1 MNSKVNRLRWQSKMS
16 DGFPTF
22 EVEDVRVPKVLIGIN
37 PFLGYS
43 HFSEARSNYFK
54 RIFKDVKAI
63 SDVIVKATELGV
75 TGIYTPAD
83 EKIAKALRQVEQR
96 TGIKMT
102 VVGTTYYTFD
112 LAKIEKEI
120 NILKDMDAKICL
132 LHGNAVDD
140 LLNPVERTISHAEE
154 MLGLI
159 RERGLIPGIACH
171 DARAI
176 LYSDEQSY
184 DAKVYATP
192 VNKIGFWMNPEGL
205 TLKIIRKTDKPVIAL
220 KPFASGRIQPEEGL
234 EFTLSTPGVTAVAI
248 GVANYEEVIQDFTLA
263 KKILG

>member
-1 MNSKVNRLRWQSKMS
+1 MS
-16 DGFPTF
+16 TIFPTF
-22 EVEDVRVPKVLIGIN
+22 DVEGVNVPRVLIGIN

-43 HFSEARSNYFK
+43 HFSEAKSSYFK
-54 RIFKDVKAI
+54 RIFHEVTAI
-63 SDVIVKATELGV
+63 SDVIVKATDLGV

-83 EKIAKALRQVEQR
+83 KKIAEALKQVEKE
-96 TGIKMT
+96 TGIGMT

-112 LAKIEKEI
+112 LAKIENEI
-120 NILKDMDAKICL
+120 ALLNEMGARICL

-140 LLNPVERTISHAEE
+140 LLSPVKRIITHAEE

-159 RERGLIPGIACH
+159 RDSGMIPGIACH

-176 LYSDEQSY
+176 LYSDEQRY

-192 VNKIGFWMNPEGL
+192 VNKTGFWMNPEGL
-205 TLKIIRKTDKPVIAL
+205 TLKIIRQTSKPVIAL

-234 EFTLSTPGVTAVAI
+234 EFTLSTPGVTSVAI
-248 GVANYEEVIQDFTLA
+248 GVANHEEVVQDFQLA
-263 KKILG
+263 RKILSKNRA

>member
-1 MNSKVNRLRWQSKMS
+1 MRT
-16 DGFPTF
+16 GFPTF
-22 EVEDVRVPKVLIGIN
+22 EVEDVRIPEVLIGIN

-54 RIFKDVKAI
+54 RIFKDVTAI
-63 SDVIVKATELGV
+63 SDVIIEATEFDV

-83 EKIAKALRQVEQR
+83 EKIAEALKQVEQQ

-112 LAKIEKEI
+112 LAKIEKEAAL
-120 NILKDMDAKICL
+120 LKSMGAGICL

-140 LLNPVERTISHAEE
+140 LLNPVERTIANAEE

-159 RERGLIPGIACH
+159 RDEGMVPGIACH

-176 LYSDEQSY
+176 LYSEERGY
-184 DAKVYATP
+184 DSKVYATP
-192 VNKIGFWMNPEGL
+192 VNKIGFWMNHEGL
-205 TLKIIRKTDKPVIAL
+205 TLKIIEKTKKPVIAL

-248 GVANYEEVIQDFTLA
+248 GVANHEEVVQDFQLA
-263 KKILG
+263 KEILRKKCV

>member
-1 MNSKVNRLRWQSKMS
+1 MRT
-16 DGFPTF
+16 GFPTF
-22 EVEDVRVPKVLIGIN
+22 EVEDVSIPRVLIGIN

-43 HFSEARSNYFK
+43 HFSEAKSNYFK
-54 RIFKDVKAI
+54 RMFKDVASI
-63 SDVIVKATELGV
+63 SDVIVKATEFDL

-83 EKIAKALRQVEQR
+83 EKIAEALELVEQQ

-112 LAKIEKEI
+112 LAKIEKEVAL
-120 NILKDMDAKICL
+120 LKSMGAGICL

-140 LLNPVERTISHAEE
+140 LLNPVERIIASAEK
-154 MLGLI
+154 MLELI
-159 RERGLIPGIACH
+159 RDEGLIPGIACH

-176 LYSDEQSY
+176 LYSEERGY
-184 DAKVYATP
+184 DTKVYATP
-192 VNKIGFWMNPEGL
+192 VNKIGFWMNHEGL
-205 TLKIIRKTDKPVIAL
+205 TLKIIEKIKKPVIAL

-248 GVANYEEVIQDFTLA
+248 GVANHEEVAQDFKLA
-263 KKILG
+263 KEILSRKSV

>member
-1 MNSKVNRLRWQSKMS
+1 MS
-16 DGFPTF
+16 TVIMSRGFPTF
-22 EVEDVRVPKVLIGIN
+22 EVEGTTIPRVLIGIN

-43 HFSEARSNYFK
+43 HFSEAKSNYFK
-54 RIFKDVKAI
+54 RIFNDPRTI
-63 SDVIVKATELGV
+63 SEVIVRATESGV

-83 EKIAKALRQVEQR
+83 KKIAEVLGLVER
-96 TGIKMT
+96 ATGTRMT

-112 LAKIEKEI
+112 LARIESEI
-120 NILKDMDAKICL
+120 ALLKDMGARICL

-140 LLNPVERTISHAEE
+140 LLSPVKRTINGAEE
-154 MLGLI
+154 MLGVV
-159 RERGLIPGIACH
+159 RDKGLTPGIACH

-176 LYSDEQSY
+176 KYSDERGY

-205 TLKIIRKTDKPVIAL
+205 TLKIIRETSKPVIAL

-234 EFTLSTPGVTAVAI
+234 EFTLSTPGVSAVAV
-248 GVANYEEVIQDFTLA
+248 GVANLEEVVQDFNLA
-263 KKILG
+263 AEILSRNPV

>member
-1 MNSKVNRLRWQSKMS
+1 M
-16 DGFPTF
+16 GFPMF
-22 EVEDVRVPKVLIGIN
+22 KVENVEVPSVLIGIN

-43 HFSEARSNYFK
+43 HFSEAKSNYFK

-75 TGIYTPAD
+75 NGIYTPAD
-83 EKIAKALRQVEQR
+83 KKIADALEQVEQR
-96 TGIKMT
+96 TGIEMT

-112 LAKIEKEI
+112 LKKIEEEI
-120 NILKDMDAKICL
+120 ALLKSMGARICL

-140 LLNPVERTISHAEE
+140 LLNPVMRAINHAEE
-154 MLGLI
+154 MLRLI
-159 RERGLIPGIACH
+159 RKKGLIPGIACH

-176 LYSDEQSY
+176 LYSDERGY
-184 DAKVYATP
+184 DAQVYATP

-205 TLKIIRKTDKPVIAL
+205 TLKIIRQTDKPVIAL
-220 KPFASGRIQPEEGL
+220 KPLASGRIPPEEGL

-248 GVANYEEVIQDFTLA
+248 GVANYEELTQDFKLA
-263 KKILG
+263 HKILRKRLTLTGDT

>member
-1 MNSKVNRLRWQSKMS
+1 MIEMRT
-16 DGFPTF
+16 GFPTF
-22 EVEDVRVPKVLIGIN
+22 EVEDVTIPKVLIGIN

-43 HFSEARSNYFK
+43 HFSEAKSNYFK
-54 RIFKDVKAI
+54 RVFKDAAAI
-63 SDVIVKATELGV
+63 SDVIIKATEFDV

-83 EKIAKALRQVEQR
+83 EKIAEALKQVEKK

-112 LAKIEKEI
+112 LAKIEKEVAL
-120 NILKDMDAKICL
+120 LKSMGARICL

-140 LLNPVERTISHAEE
+140 LLNPVERIIANAEE

-159 RERGLIPGIACH
+159 RDEGMVPGIACH

-176 LYSDEQSY
+176 LYSEERSY
-184 DAKVYATP
+184 DSKVFATP
-192 VNKIGFWMNPEGL
+192 VNKTGFWMNHEGL
-205 TLKIIRKTDKPVIAL
+205 TLRIIEKIEKPVIAL

-248 GVANYEEVIQDFTLA
+248 GVANHEEVVQDFKLA
-263 KKILG
+263 KEILSRKRV

>member
-1 MNSKVNRLRWQSKMS
+1 MIEMRT
-16 DGFPTF
+16 GFPTF
-22 EVEDVRVPKVLIGIN
+22 EVEDVAIPKVLVGIN

-43 HFSEARSNYFK
+43 HFSEAKSNYFK
-54 RIFKDVKAI
+54 RVFKDAAAI
-63 SDVIVKATELGV
+63 SDVIIKATEFDV

-83 EKIAKALRQVEQR
+83 EKIAEALKQVEKK

-112 LAKIEKEI
+112 LAKIEKEVAL
-120 NILKDMDAKICL
+120 LKSMGARICL

-140 LLNPVERTISHAEE
+140 LLNTVERIIASAEE

-159 RERGLIPGIACH
+159 RDEGMVPGIACH

-176 LYSDEQSY
+176 LYSEERSY
-184 DAKVYATP
+184 DSKVFATP
-192 VNKIGFWMNPEGL
+192 VNKTGFWMNHEGL
-205 TLKIIRKTDKPVIAL
+205 TLRIIEKIEKPVIAL

-248 GVANYEEVIQDFTLA
+248 GVANHEEVVQDFKLA
-263 KKILG
+263 KEILSRKRV

>member
-75 TGIYTPAD
+75 TGIYPPAD
-83 EKIAKALRQVEQR
+83 EKISKALRQVEQR

-120 NILKDMDAKICL
+120 NILKDMDRI
-132 LHGNAVDD
+132 G
-140 LLNPVERTISHAEE
+140 EE
-154 MLGLI
+154 MA
-159 RERGLIPGIACH
+159 IPG
-171 DARAI
+171 
-176 LYSDEQSY
+176 
-184 DAKVYATP
+184 V
-192 VNKIGFWMNPEGL
+192 
-205 TLKIIRKTDKPVIAL
+205 VI
-220 KPFASGRIQPEEGL
+220 
-234 EFTLSTPGVTAVAI
+234 V
-248 GVANYEEVIQDFTLA
+248 EVSIYNQLNVSRCDVDF
-263 KKILG
+263 I

>member
-1 MNSKVNRLRWQSKMS
+1 MVEMS
-16 DGFPTF
+16 MSFPTF
-22 EVEDVRVPKVLIGIN
+22 NIEDIKVPKVLIGVN

-43 HFSEARSNYFK
+43 HFSEAKSNYFGK
-54 RIFKDVKAI
+54 SFRDVTAI
-63 SDVIVKATELGV
+63 SDIIIKATELDV

-83 EKIAKALRQVEQR
+83 KKIAEALRQVEQQ
-96 TGIKMT
+96 TGIRMT

-112 LAKIEKEI
+112 RANLEKEI
-120 NILKDMDAKICL
+120 VLLKDMNARICL
-132 LHGNAVDD
+132 LHGNVVDD
-140 LLNPVERTISHAEE
+140 LLDPLKRVINRAEE

-159 RERGLIPGIACH
+159 RENGMIPGIACH

-176 LYSDEQSY
+176 LYSDEQGY

-205 TLKIIRKTDKPVIAL
+205 TLKIIRRTDKPVIAL

-234 EFTLSTPGVTAVAI
+234 EFTFSTPGVTAVAI
-248 GVANYEEVIQDFTLA
+248 GVANYEEAVQDFKLA
-263 KKILG
+263 KEILSSL

>member
-1 MNSKVNRLRWQSKMS
+1 MTDMRT
-16 DGFPTF
+16 GFPTF
-22 EVEDVRVPKVLIGIN
+22 EVEDVSVPKVLIGIN

-43 HFSEARSNYFK
+43 HFSEAKSNYFK
-54 RIFKDVKAI
+54 RMFKDVTSI
-63 SDVIVKATELGV
+63 SDVIIKATELDV

-83 EKIAKALRQVEQR
+83 EKIAEALEQVEQQ

-112 LAKIEKEI
+112 LAKIEKEVAL
-120 NILKDMDAKICL
+120 LKSMGARICL

-140 LLNPVERTISHAEE
+140 LLNPVERIIASAEE

-159 RERGLIPGIACH
+159 RDEEMSPGIACH

-176 LYSDEQSY
+176 LYSEERGY
-184 DAKVYATP
+184 DTKVYATP
-192 VNKIGFWMNPEGL
+192 VNKIGFWMNHEGL
-205 TLKIIRKTDKPVIAL
+205 TLKVIEKIKKPVIAL

-248 GVANYEEVIQDFTLA
+248 GVANHEEVVQDFKLA
-263 KKILG
+263 KEILSRRRI

>member
-1 MNSKVNRLRWQSKMS
+1 MN
-16 DGFPTF
+16 FPTF
-22 EVEDVRVPKVLIGIN
+22 KVEDVEVPRVLIGIN

-43 HFSEARSNYFK
+43 HFSEAKSNYFK

-75 TGIYTPAD
+75 NGIYTPAD
-83 EKIAKALRQVEQR
+83 KKIANALNQVKQR

-102 VVGTTYYTFD
+102 IVGTTYYTFD
-112 LAKIEKEI
+112 LKKMEKEI
-120 NILKDMDAKICL
+120 ALLKGMGARICL

-140 LLNPVERTISHAEE
+140 LLNPVERVINHAEE
-154 MLGLI
+154 MLQLI
-159 RERGLIPGIACH
+159 REKGLIPGIACH

-176 LYSDEQSY
+176 LYSDERGY

-205 TLKIIRKTDKPVIAL
+205 TLKVIRQTDKPVIAL

-248 GVANYEEVIQDFTLA
+248 GVANYEEVIQDFKLA
-263 KKILG
+263 HKILGRHPT

>member
-1 MNSKVNRLRWQSKMS
+1 M
-16 DGFPTF
+16 GFLTF
-22 EVEDVRVPKVLIGIN
+22 EVEGVKVPRVLIGIN

-54 RIFKDVKAI
+54 RIFSDVTAI
-63 SDVIVKATELGV
+63 SDVIVKATEFDV

-83 EKIAKALRQVEQR
+83 KKIAEALKQVEQR

-112 LAKIEKEI
+112 LAEIEKEMAL
-120 NILKDMDAKICL
+120 LKDMDARICL

-140 LLNPVERTISHAEE
+140 LLNPVERIISRAEE
-154 MLGLI
+154 MLRII
-159 RERGLIPGIACH
+159 RDNGIIPGIACH

-176 LYSDEQSY
+176 LYSKEKGY

-192 VNKIGFWMNPEGL
+192 VNKIGFWMNQEGL
-205 TLKIIRKTDKPVIAL
+205 TLRIIRQMDKPVIAL

-234 EFTLSTPGVTAVAI
+234 DFTISTPGVTAVAI
-248 GVANYEEVIQDFTLA
+248 GVANHEEVVQDFKLA
-263 KKILG
+263 KEILSRNRA